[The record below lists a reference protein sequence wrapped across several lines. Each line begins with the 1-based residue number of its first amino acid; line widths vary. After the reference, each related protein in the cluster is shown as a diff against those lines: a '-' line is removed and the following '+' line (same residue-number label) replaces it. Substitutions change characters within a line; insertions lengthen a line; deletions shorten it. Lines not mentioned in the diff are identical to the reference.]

1 MGRSSSDARSRDKP
15 SRSFSHD
22 KNDKSFARVPRTSI
36 SQHLKP
42 ASPPKTN
49 PWTTRRSST
58 AISPDWPS
66 ITPDFA
72 SISSPR
78 NKEDAGPPKEEKATK
93 QDPDNSCPAGD
104 QGPHTTPTPEKA
116 PKKEYAPRAG
126 KSLWLRPFGAD
137 VFVRVG
143 SRIFEVHRSII
154 EPQSTFFQQNL
165 PPRECSN
172 VHDPIDMQLESHP
185 EAVANT
191 LRFMYT
197 KTLDLCEYDR
207 QNPRDLIHV
216 PRSVLLYMAAMDLGV
231 EAMKTEILQ
240 VLRRTAEDLALYY
253 QAKLLAQTM
262 DQQEVMDGTLH
273 LHNALEAAYAPEHRE
288 DALPLRLALCQL
300 LDTMLPF
307 LIQYPANIA
316 LFSSSVWKTYA
327 AEISVDLLAARNLKT
342 QVATTSEKR
351 HDNEDKESR
360 FEEVTSPCIG
370 SDDPPFVG

>member
-1 MGRSSSDARSRDKP
+1 MGRPSSDARSRDKP

-22 KNDKSFARVPRTSI
+22 KNDKSFARGPRTSI

-72 SISSPR
+72 SISNPR
-78 NKEDAGPPKEEKATK
+78 IRDDAGPPKKEEATK
-93 QDPDNSCPAGD
+93 QDPDNSCSAGD
-104 QGPHTTPTPEKA
+104 QGLHATPTPEKA
-116 PKKEYAPRAG
+116 QKQSAPRAG
-126 KSLWLRPFGAD
+126 QSLWLRPFGAD

-240 VLRRTAEDLALYY
+240 VLRRTAGDLALYY
-253 QAKLLAQTM
+253 QAKLLARTM

-273 LHNALEAAYAPEHRE
+273 LHNALEAAYASEHRE
-288 DALPLRLALCQL
+288 DVLPLRLALCQL
-300 LDTMLPF
+300 LDTMIPF

-342 QVATTSEKR
+342 QTAADWEKR
-351 HDNEDKESR
+351 HDNEGKESR
-360 FEEVTSPCIG
+360 SEKVTSPCIE
-370 SDDPPFVG
+370 SADCPFVG